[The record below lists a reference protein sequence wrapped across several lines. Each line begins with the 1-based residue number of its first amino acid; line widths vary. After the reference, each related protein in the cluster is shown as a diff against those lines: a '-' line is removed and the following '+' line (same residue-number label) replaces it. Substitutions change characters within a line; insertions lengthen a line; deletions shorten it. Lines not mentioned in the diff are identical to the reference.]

1 MREEG
6 GNGSCRAHTHLCVG
20 VCLEHLSLQVQ
31 LPWTHSTGL
40 CITNRAKCK
49 SNKFAQTSVQSTL
62 RLVHITPTTEL
73 LNNIF
78 RILQLWSAEVNIL
91 RTNQT
96 LIGIVYRKLFHQ
108 HPATSNQLHHQVN
121 QQSDHNFVSFS
132 ILNEIPS
139 RLVSCISVGASGCWK
154 AWHQINSLVQW
165 NRATKLWF
173 TSIDERL
180 CQGSTYL
187 HRSPI
192 EWRYCRQPKIDAS
205 RVSRYITGLNATPT
219 IFEPHCQQ
227 IDLFVSFLSFSNL
240 WTSHYWLTIR

>member
-1 MREEG
+1 MFG
-6 GNGSCRAHTHLCVG
+6 
-20 VCLEHLSLQVQ
+20 
-31 LPWTHSTGL
+31 
-40 CITNRAKCK
+40 
-49 SNKFAQTSVQSTL
+49 TSVIAGTVAMDTLDRAVYNKQSQMQVKQV
-62 RLVHITPTTEL
+62 RSNQCAINFASRSHNSYYCCS
-73 LNNIF
+73 NNIF

-132 ILNEIPS
+132 ILNAEIPS